1 MRVLLVDDE
10 VRIANFVA
18 RGLREASFAVDVSA
32 DGDEALYRLAI
43 ADYDAVI
50 WTLYGQLRGQGS
62 AGPTGNK
69 SVNCRVSALEIKLTG
84 KLHVNEAR
92 T

>member
-50 WTLYGQLRGQGS
+50 LDIIRPTEGTGLGRTHRKQICQLPRICF
-62 AGPTGNK
+62 GNQINRK
-69 SVNCRVSALEIKLTG
+69 IAHR
-84 KLHVNEAR
+84 
-92 T
+92 